1 MRSNVPDDRS
11 VECVAAVAIGGRG
24 FVFLRVMDAT
34 RMLCRRQQT
43 EQALHETF
51 RGGVARYSWSATECR
66 QIYQLM
72 KI

>member
-1 MRSNVPDDRS
+1 MTEVLS
-11 VECVAAVAIGGRG
+11 VWQLLLLEGGG

-34 RMLCRRQQT
+34 RMLCRRLQT

>member
-1 MRSNVPDDRS
+1 MTEVLSGWQLLLL
-11 VECVAAVAIGGRG
+11 EGGG